1 MTDNNYIKLLVMLFQ
16 SGQALD
22 AIDTSGIGRDSMSP
36 ELKRFYEAS
45 DIALEKVDTELLY
58 EKAEELD
65 IPEKYPDF
73 YEYLETLQKQKEE
86 DVERTPPDNT
96 KDVSEPDTEVEEP
109 VHEETSADLKEQ
121 VTKNLVEG
129 EHTGNKRDSE
139 AYRKGDEFR
148 EQLNEERREA
158 LRSYQQDSY
167 EAIGQKEVDACK
179 QYQQEGNSEVKKA
192 ASDVYVNVEQGE
204 TVASGKNNAEAPK
217 TEPSHTTITGTL
229 NAKKEIPDS
238 YASAGQR
245 ETVIPAREDI
255 EFHQKDAAVQEQKQA
270 HATIITG
277 THDAKKEIPDSYA
290 NAGQREAVVPGRE
303 DIEFHQKDAAVQE
316 QKPAHT
322 TITDTLDAK
331 KEMPDSYAS
340 AVQRETVV
348 PERELVG
355 SQKNVVAPEQKPV
368 HTTITD
374 TLDAKKEMPDSYTSA
389 GQRETVAQEQELVGS
404 QKNVIAQERKPEP
417 TKITGTSDVR
427 KEVPDSYAN
436 AGQRETVAPGREHVE
451 PQKDVAAPEQKP
463 EPTKIT
469 GTYDTKKE
477 IPDSYTS
484 AGQREAVV
492 PGREHAESQQDGV
505 APERNPSHTTI
516 TGTHDVKKEIPDSYA
531 NAGQR
536 ETVVPERELVG
547 SQKNVVAPERKPAHT
562 TITGTSDVRKEVPD
576 SYASAGQR
584 ETVVSAREHVEPQND
599 GATPEQKPEHTTITG
614 THDVKKEVPDSYIS
628 AGQRETVISSFKN
641 DKSNI
646 QTDIQQKRPT
656 TNFSGGKSEHIIQS
670 DSKREIADSYSAAGQ
685 RETSP
690 VSHPESQTIKAQK
703 ETVSQRMNVGI
714 YGIKQGNTVSLKIN
728 DRNKQF
734 TIRSDGTIFANGVTL
749 NIYSEQQKTGNSQHV
764 FIGWKNIPAS
774 KINYEKLNKTGIKF
788 TTTKSTEKTVTK
800 SEMSMS
806 YASAIKG
813 ISIDENDFSKVNA
826 TSFATSNF
834 VDGHIPQKTAK
845 MLKKGE
851 IENALLKQRSM
862 LSVALQN
869 EAMASLYKSMKE
881 MNSMEYV
888 GIMTTKYDKILATI
902 SSNAN
907 HMCTIN
913 RFFESKYLDKAEQKQ
928 LKEKRKKL
936 SELKITQN
944 VDKLRQLLEEDSL
957 NDVKKSAATEYIQLY
972 ESTRRKIITK
982 GILSTSDKS
991 IIGQKTE
998 HAFYAASIPY
1008 ILQEKGL
1015 PVKKSELKKLLK
1027 LKTLTTEQKK
1037 LIKNALKLKRR
1048 LKILHFSKSLAIT
1061 IAEANIKATKAGIK
1075 YTYRT
1080 AKQTINKYM
1089 GNDYTMRGFL
1099 MAGNIASS
1107 ILKAPANAYKLRKK
1121 ALSTI
1126 QNTVAT
1132 VKKAEKGTKL
1142 VLTKGRKAV
1151 ATTVRIGRTAKKKGL
1166 KNTAKAG
1173 GRRIKGFF
1181 AKRNGVLKTTT
1192 RFTKKAALTFL
1203 KSIVRILQLITTALL
1218 SVLGPVIG
1226 AIIILVLIIFSIMS
1240 FITSSGDKVYYDA
1253 GDEDTST
1260 AVQEMVDLL
1269 TLCHASFRTALTN
1282 QFGGGVTSFASGTD
1296 DSGMNAPQ
1304 LQKGDTSKVFG
1315 LYDVQQGTW
1324 WNYEFSY
1331 QYIHGKWA
1339 AGTRQRA
1346 LDEMFTNGNLSI
1358 SGNGNYAFVNNK
1370 MYMAAFGT
1378 YWGKVGDVLKVQ
1390 FNTTIQIGDQPAT
1403 DTLYIIIC
1411 DVKAWQDTGYP
1422 QQKEGIYG
1430 HNLGGHRD
1438 FAEFMGYDGQPAG
1451 LNGQGIVPMSVT
1463 NLGSLLENTC
1473 DLNTVGNGSGSASV
1487 SSNADIFYRQ
1497 EIDQDT
1503 YREILDR
1510 TNNVYYTFP
1519 KEQDPPDGITPT
1531 PTPVG
1536 YDKSTDTGEVYG
1548 FYNNDQELISMV
1560 LAMFDFDINTSTSVK
1575 QTIIATKDESGKNSS
1590 TADASFQTGITD
1602 KINDDTWSLIAYLTE
1617 NGLDL
1622 TNYKEGGYDDLKYST
1637 LIGLFNASHIVTGT
1651 PVKQYHKGP
1660 DGTINPTYQDGRI
1673 VGQNNTDGMSYQV
1686 PVIETTYEQVENE
1699 DGTYSVIP
1707 NTHIK
1712 RDADGDIV
1720 YETKYRAC
1728 PGHTKYS
1735 AAVITLHFDSLL
1747 NLKQWWNDNIYS
1759 VDDFDK
1765 ENPNYST
1772 NDITKKDAEN
1782 YRAKETVL
1790 KRTFQYIKK
1799 PDYYKELDG
1808 TCEEGSNTSFSPG
1821 TMSESQQ
1828 EVARQCYSYLTSEIG
1843 LTDAQAI
1850 GLMVNILKE
1859 SGFDYTAVQAGNGEG
1874 YGLCQWSFSRKTRLM
1889 SWCAANSYSY
1899 NTLEGQLAYLKA
1911 EFTVYTDAWAG
1922 NGVNGFLQCQTE
1934 REAGEYALRYFEQ
1947 PDALEI
1953 IKRSNSMENDIA
1965 TVKQY
1970 LN

>member
-179 QYQQEGNSEVKKA
+179 QYPQEGNSEVKKA

-204 TVASGKNNAEAPK
+204 TVASGREHVESQKDVAAAHERK
-217 TEPSHTTITGTL
+217 QEHTTITGTSDVR
-229 NAKKEIPDS
+229 KEIPDS
-238 YASAGQR
+238 YTSAGQR
-245 ETVIPAREDI
+245 KTVIPGREDI
-255 EFHQKDAAVQEQKQA
+255 ESHQKDAAVQK
-270 HATIITG
+270 
-277 THDAKKEIPDSYA
+277 
-290 NAGQREAVVPGRE
+290 
-303 DIEFHQKDAAVQE
+303 

-340 AVQRETVV
+340 AGQRETVV

-355 SQKNVVAPEQKPV
+355 SQKNVVAPEQKPS
-368 HTTITD
+368 HTTIITG
-374 TLDAKKEMPDSYTSA
+374 THDAKKE
-389 GQRETVAQEQELVGS
+389 
-404 QKNVIAQERKPEP
+404 I
-417 TKITGTSDVR
+417 
-427 KEVPDSYAN
+427 PDSYAN

-584 ETVVSAREHVEPQND
+584 ETVIPGREHAEPQKDRVAPERNPSHTTITGTHDAKKEIPDSYASAGQIETVIPGREHVEPQKD
-599 GATPEQKPEHTTITG
+599 VAAAPEQKPEHTTITG

-641 DKSNI
+641 DKGNI

-656 TNFSGGKSEHIIQS
+656 TNFPGVKSEHIIQS

-690 VSHPESQTIKAQK
+690 LSHPESQTIKAQK
-703 ETVSQRMNVGI
+703 ETVSQRMNVGV

-728 DRNKQF
+728 DKNKQF

-749 NIYSEQQKTGNSQHV
+749 NIYSEQQKTGSSQHV

-913 RFFESKYLDKAEQKQ
+913 RFFESKYLDKAEQEQ

-1048 LKILHFSKSLAIT
+1048 LKVLHFSKSLAIT

-1126 QNTVAT
+1126 QNTVTT